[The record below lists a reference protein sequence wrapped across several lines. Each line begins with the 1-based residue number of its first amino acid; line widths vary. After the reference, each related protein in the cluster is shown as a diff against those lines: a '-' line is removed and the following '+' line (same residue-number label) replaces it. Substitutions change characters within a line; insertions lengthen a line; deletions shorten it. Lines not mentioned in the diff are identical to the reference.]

1 MDEHPAVKYSSGIC
15 LGSNIAGHEHRSI
28 QVTSHPFAFNCTGHH
43 TSRLDMLDGESTQCL
58 LERGRANVA
67 NFFAILCS
75 QPQSNSVIGSSKN
88 SSPTML

>member
-1 MDEHPAVKYSSGIC
+1 
-15 LGSNIAGHEHRSI
+15 
-28 QVTSHPFAFNCTGHH
+28 
-43 TSRLDMLDGESTQCL
+43 MLDGESTQCL